1 MTSTSTSRPRKKM
14 DDQNWRRLQMTTKY
28 KFGKVEK
35 KEVKSNQRGKGC
47 VGIERIDTD
56 CK

>member
-1 MTSTSTSRPRKKM
+1 M
-14 DDQNWRRLQMTTKY
+14 DDQNWRRQQMTTKY